1 MPLMMM
7 AQGWPDNY
15 GGVMLQGFYWDS
27 YSDSKWTKLE
37 SQADEL
43 SQYFDLIWVPQ
54 SGWCNSSNS
63 MGYNDIYWYNQRS
76 AFGTE
81 DELKSMIS
89 TFKAKGT
96 GIIADVVINHRG
108 GVSRWTDFPTE
119 TNPLDGKE
127 YSMGLSDICSTDEYN
142 TDASAA
148 TERSTYGKATGA
160 KDTGDDFN
168 GCRDLDHT
176 STNVQENCK
185 AYTKYLLEYL
195 GYTGFRYDM
204 VKGYSAKYV
213 GMYNAYSSPT
223 YSVAECWDG
232 ISTIK
237 TWINGTK
244 TDGEIQSGAFDF
256 PAKYLMT
263 NNPKN
268 YGKWYNASD
277 GLAFNDTY
285 KQYGITFVDN
295 HDTYRDEYGSGNTFT
310 GDIAAANAWI
320 LAIPGTP
327 CVFLPHWQAY
337 KSEIAAMI
345 KVRKAVGITNTSAIS
360 KIASSTTYLVAE
372 VTGTNGKLYVI
383 VGSESAARSNIPSG
397 YTKVI
402 GGDNYAYYT
411 DVAVEGFMV
420 DKQSGKYDDQLTV
433 TITPV
438 GNSTIVYTTDG
449 TEPTATNG
457 TQVSGEAKSLTFTTS
472 TTLKVGVLSNGKVKD
487 VETYS
492 YEVAAF
498 EPYKITVY
506 VNCPEWDPL
515 YFYAWNNNSSDNQLL
530 GSWPGTKATQSKTIG
545 DETWYY
551 QEFDITASDYVVNF
565 IFNNGNGKPQ
575 TVNIEGLNTDKYFKL
590 GDKEGTNYGY
600 KDVTSE
606 YDTGISSV
614 VVDDNTSNNPVKV
627 YSINGVLVRS
637 LPAGTSVGSATNG
650 LAKGLYIV
658 NGKKI
663 LAK

>member
-1 MPLMMM
+1 MMLPLIIM
-7 AQGWPDNY
+7 AQGWPKDY
-15 GGVMLQGFYWDS
+15 SGVMLQGFYWDS

-81 DELKSMIS
+81 EELKSMIS

-108 GVSRWTDFPTE
+108 GATRWTDFPTE

-127 YSMGLSDICSTDEYN
+127 YSMGLLDICSTDEYN
-142 TDASAA
+142 TEASAA
-148 TERSTYGKATGA
+148 SERSTYGKATGA

-176 STNVQENCK
+176 SANVQENCK

-204 VKGYSAKYV
+204 VKGYGAKYV
-213 GMYNAYSSPT
+213 GMYNAYSNPT
-223 YSVAECWDG
+223 YSVGECWDG

-268 YGKWYNASD
+268 YGNWYNAT
-277 GLAFNDTY
+277 GALAFDNTY

-295 HDTYRDEYGSGNTFT
+295 HDTYRDEYGEGNTFT
-310 GDIAAANAWI
+310 GDVLAANAWI

-327 CVFLPHWQAY
+327 CVFLPHWQEY

-345 KVRKAVGITNTSAIS
+345 KTRKAVGITNTSAIS
-360 KIASSTTYLVAE
+360 KIASSATYLVAE
-372 VTGTNGKLYVI
+372 VTGSNGKLYVV
-383 VGSESAARSNIPSG
+383 VGSESAAKAKIPDG
-397 YTKVI
+397 YAKVI
-402 GGDNYAYYT
+402 SGDNYAYYA

-420 DKQSGKYDDQLTV
+420 DKQSGKYDDGLAV

-438 GNSTIVYTTDG
+438 GNTTIVYTTDG
-449 TEPTATNG
+449 SEPTATNG
-457 TQVSGEAKSLTFTTS
+457 TQVSGEATALTFTTN
-472 TTLKVGVLSNGKVKD
+472 TTLKVGVLSNGEVKD
-487 VETYS
+487 VETYT
-492 YEVAAF
+492 YEIAPF
-498 EPYKITVY
+498 EAYKITVY
-506 VNCPEWDPL
+506 VCCPEWNPL
-515 YFYAWNNNSSDNQLL
+515 YFYAWDSANKELL
-530 GSWPGTKATQSKTIG
+530 GSWPGTKATQSKAIG

-551 QEFDITASDYVVNF
+551 QEFDITAGDYVVNF

-575 TVNIEGLNTDKYFKL
+575 TVNIEGLKSDKYFKL
-590 GDKEGTNYGY
+590 GELEGTNYGY

-606 YDTGISSV
+606 YATGISSV
-614 VVDDNTSNNPVKV
+614 VVNDDATNSPVKV
-627 YSINGVLVRS
+627 YSISGTLLRS
-637 LPAGTSVGSATNG
+637 LPAGSSAAAATNG

-658 NGKKI
+658 NGKKVI
-663 LAK
+663 VK

>member
-1 MPLMMM
+1 MMLPLFMM
-7 AQGWPDNY
+7 AQGWPASY

-54 SGWCNSSNS
+54 SGWTGSTTS

-81 DELKSMIS
+81 EELKSMIK
-89 TFKAKGT
+89 TFKDKGT

-108 GVSRWTDFPTE
+108 GATRWTDFPTE
-119 TNPLDGKE
+119 TNPLDGIT
-127 YSMGLSDICSTDEYN
+127 YSMGLDDICSTDEYN
-142 TDASAA
+142 TDASASS
-148 TERSTYGKATGA
+148 ERNTYGKATGA

-204 VKGYSAKYV
+204 VKGYGAEYV
-213 GMYNAYSSPT
+213 GMYNAYSNPT
-223 YSVAECWDG
+223 YSVGECWDG

-237 TWINGTK
+237 KWIDGTK

-256 PAKYLMT
+256 PTKYLMT
-263 NNPKN
+263 NNKTN
-268 YGKWYNASD
+268 YGNWYNATG
-277 GLAFNDTY
+277 GLAFDDTY
-285 KQYGITFVDN
+285 KQYGVTFVDN
-295 HDTYRDEYGSGNTFT
+295 HDTYRDEYGSGNTYT
-310 GDIAAANAWI
+310 GDIPAANAWI

-327 CVFLPHWQAY
+327 CVFLPHWQTY

-345 KVRKAVGITNTSAIS
+345 KVRKAVGITNTSKIS
-360 KIASSTTYLVAE
+360 KIAGGTTFLVAE
-372 VTGTNGKLYVI
+372 VDGTNGKLYVTI
-383 VGSESAARSNIPSG
+383 GAESSKYIPDG

-402 GGDNYAYYT
+402 SGDKYAYYSDV
-411 DVAVEGFMV
+411 DVAGYMV
-420 DKQSGKYDDQLTV
+420 DKQSGKYDDELTV
-433 TITPV
+433 NITPI
-438 GNSTIVYTTDG
+438 GSTTIVYTTDG
-449 TEPTATNG
+449 SEPTATNG
-457 TQVSGEAKSLTFTTS
+457 TQIMSEATALTFTAT
-472 TTLKVGVLSNGKVKD
+472 TTLKVGVLSNGEVSD
-487 VETYS
+487 VETYT
-492 YEVAAF
+492 YEVSPF
-498 EPYKITVY
+498 EAYKITIY

-515 YFYAWNNNSSDNQLL
+515 YFYAWNNNAKDNQLL
-530 GSWPGTKATQSKTIG
+530 GSWPGTKASQSKTIG
-545 DETWYY
+545 TETWYY

-575 TVNIEGLNTDKYFKL
+575 TVDITDITTDKYFKL
-590 GDKEGTNYGY
+590 GEKEGTNYGY

-606 YDTGISSV
+606 YTTGISSIAS
-614 VVDDNTSNNPVKV
+614 DATTNSPVRV
-627 YSINGVLVRS
+627 YSISGTLVRS
-637 LPAGTSVGSATNG
+637 LPAGTSAATATNG

-658 NGKKI
+658 NGKKVI
-663 LAK
+663 AR